1 VPQCVTSPSRQK
13 VEAPGG
19 ADLKLFQGSKPCAS
33 KVILKAPASG
43 KAVISVALKAAEG
56 AAFAQALKIV
66 AIILKEQGSKS
77 QQGKARTL

>member
-1 VPQCVTSPSRQK
+1 VLNLK
-13 VEAPGG
+13 V
-19 ADLKLFQGSKPCAS
+19 FQGSLTRAS
-33 KVILKAPASG
+33 RVVWEAQASG